1 MGEAPDVFDRHRV
14 RPLVDVARTLKMSL
28 GTPMP
33 LTLGVASIVP
43 RLSDV
48 AWLKYAAKRGTE
60 LGLAKA
66 SRGVEDKTH

>member
-1 MGEAPDVFDRHRV
+1 
-14 RPLVDVARTLKMSL
+14 
-28 GTPMP
+28 MP